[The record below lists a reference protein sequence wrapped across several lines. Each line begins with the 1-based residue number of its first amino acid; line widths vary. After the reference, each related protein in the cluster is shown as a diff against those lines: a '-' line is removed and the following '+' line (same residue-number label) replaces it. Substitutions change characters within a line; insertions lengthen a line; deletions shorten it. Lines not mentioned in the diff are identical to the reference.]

1 MNSDVKAEEANCQ
14 SVVMTLA
21 ISMGVGEE
29 GSRDEVN
36 FEEVSEAVFVVDITV
51 VVVVGRTTFSLQR
64 LN

>member
-21 ISMGVGEE
+21 ISMDVGEE